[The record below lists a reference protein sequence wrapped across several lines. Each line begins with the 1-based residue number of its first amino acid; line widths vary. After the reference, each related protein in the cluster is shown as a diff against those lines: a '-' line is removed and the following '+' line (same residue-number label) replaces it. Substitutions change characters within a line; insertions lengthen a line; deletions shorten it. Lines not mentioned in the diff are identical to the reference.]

1 MASIDAQLIEIVKES
16 IKLELAGKGFYERAA
31 EVTEDDLGKAM
42 FTRLAKEEDGHL
54 AVIEKIFTSMADGEA
69 WRALADEAMSKQVA
83 APVVDELEAAIARRG
98 GDGRHANGTAALKIA
113 MEMERKAIRFFED
126 LVKKAKTPRARELA
140 ESLAD
145 EERFHYDMLQYQY
158 DNVLNMGFWL
168 DSAEFR
174 MDAKF

>member
-1 MASIDAQLIEIVKES
+1 MAAIDAQTIEIVKES

-31 EVTEDDLGKAM
+31 EVTEDELGKAM
-42 FTRLAKEEDGHL
+42 FARLAKEEDGHL
-54 AVIEKIFTSMADGEA
+54 AVIERIFTAMAGGEE
-69 WRALADEAMSKQVA
+69 WRAVADKEMRKKGP
-83 APVVDELEAAIARRG
+83 APLVDELEAAIAKRG
-98 GDGRHANGTAALKIA
+98 GDSKHANGAAALKIA

-126 LVKKAKTPRARELA
+126 LVKKATSPRARELA

-145 EERFHYDMLQYQY
+145 EERFHYDLLQSQY

-174 MDAKF
+174 MDAKY

>member
-1 MASIDAQLIEIVKES
+1 MASIDAQTIEIVKKS

-42 FTRLAKEEDGHL
+42 FSRLAKEEDGHL
-54 AVIEKIFTSMADGEA
+54 VVIEKIFTSMAGGEQ
-69 WRALADEAMSKQVA
+69 WRAIADEEMGKKGP
-83 APVVDELEAAIARRG
+83 APLVDELEAAIAKRG
-98 GDGRHANGTAALKIA
+98 GDSKHANGAAALKIA
-113 MEMERKAIRFFED
+113 MEMERKAIGFFED
-126 LVKKAKTPRARELA
+126 LTRKAKTPTARELA
-140 ESLAD
+140 ESLAE
-145 EERFHYDMLQYQY
+145 EERFHYDLLQYQY